1 MPSFDAIYSAVS
13 TTTSR
18 SRKMNSVYSINCDIE
33 KVTIPGIG
41 VAIQLPSGDI
51 KIDYKDGSSLT
62 VKAYLLKKNVLTRL
76 FRPFF
81 LIMFLKYDYR

>member
-18 SRKMNSVYSINCDIE
+18 SRKMNSVYSTNCDVE

-41 VAIQLPSGDI
+41 IAMKLPTGDI

-62 VKAYLLKKNVLTRL
+62 VNNFTINIITHCLLFYLFIYL
-76 FRPFF
+76 F
-81 LIMFLKYDYR
+81 LNNSS